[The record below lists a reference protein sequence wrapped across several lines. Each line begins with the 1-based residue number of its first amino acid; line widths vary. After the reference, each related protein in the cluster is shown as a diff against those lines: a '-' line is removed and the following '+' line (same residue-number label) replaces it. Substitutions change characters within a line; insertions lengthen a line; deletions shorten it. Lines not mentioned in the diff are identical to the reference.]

1 MSQQKSG
8 AAEGEVFAE
17 ADVAAYLRSHPDF
30 FERHTPL
37 LLRLKLPHHTGS
49 ATVSLVERQVAML
62 RQRNGELERQLKD
75 LVAVAKANNTLV
87 ENIHHLSLK
96 LLSVDGLD
104 AKLEQLENS
113 LREDFAAEH
122 AALILFKG
130 DVVPQIAR
138 AGFVRQLDPDDPGL
152 RPFASFLRT
161 ARPRCGTLRDRQK
174 ELLFAREADSI
185 VSAAMVPLGAAAK
198 LGFLAIGSRDPD
210 HFHPGKRMD
219 FLGRIGELIAIALES
234 EYVRHR
240 RQ

>member
-1 MSQQKSG
+1 MSQQKSS
-8 AAEGEVFAE
+8 AVEGESFAE
-17 ADVAAYLRSHPDF
+17 SDVAAYLRSHPDF

-130 DVVPQIAR
+130 DAVPQIAR